1 MRGIQLSTYVAVL
14 MITLF
19 GGMATLLIVNAAH
32 SVEDNGVYAGIDPF
46 APLPDALSQPQPQP

>member
-14 MITLF
+14 MITIF

-32 SVEDNGVYAGIDPF
+32 SVEDDGIYAGIDPF
-46 APLPDALSQPQPQP
+46 APEPAPDAIPE